1 MQEIKFDAVDYKTH
15 VIGIRKNPRNKT
27 FIFSLV
33 VKVDEREML
42 QSIKTK
48 SNFLFYLLQ
57 SGMHPLMTSY
67 RTCVQLIIWLQ
78 IIEYN
83 NPRQ

>member
-48 SNFLFYLLQ
+48 K
-57 SGMHPLMTSY
+57 
-67 RTCVQLIIWLQ
+67 
-78 IIEYN
+78 
-83 NPRQ
+83 